1 MESVI
6 ALLTLIA
13 LEVILGLDNV
23 IFISIIASR
32 LPADQQKKARV
43 WGLILAM
50 VMRLALLAVISWIL
64 KLEGN
69 LFSVMSN
76 DISGKDMILILG
88 GLFLIYKSTVE
99 IYHKMEGIDGDKS
112 ARITVATFGQVLV
125 QILLLDLVF
134 SS

>member
-32 LPADQQKKARV
+32 LPAEQQKKARV

-50 VMRLALLAVISWIL
+50 VMRLALLAVIS
-64 KLEGN
+64 
-69 LFSVMSN
+69 
-76 DISGKDMILILG
+76 
-88 GLFLIYKSTVE
+88 
-99 IYHKMEGIDGDKS
+99 
-112 ARITVATFGQVLV
+112 
-125 QILLLDLVF
+125 
-134 SS
+134 